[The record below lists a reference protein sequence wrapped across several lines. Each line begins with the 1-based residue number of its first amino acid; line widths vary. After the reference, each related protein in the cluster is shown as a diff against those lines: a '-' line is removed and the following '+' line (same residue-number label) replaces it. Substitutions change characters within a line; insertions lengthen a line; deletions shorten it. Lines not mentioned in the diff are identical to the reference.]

1 MILWKLQFLWLKIF
15 SNIACSLNSILKLN
29 PNTLIESW
37 IELNVN
43 WIKFDSTIGS
53 RLNSIE
59 KIGMQIGGKF
69 AHEYDVEKKTQKWDK
84 SKKILFHASLLG
96 NGLNIFQTKI

>member
-1 MILWKLQFLWLKIF
+1 M
-15 SNIACSLNSILKLN
+15 
-29 PNTLIESW
+29 IESW

>member
-1 MILWKLQFLWLKIF
+1 
-15 SNIACSLNSILKLN
+15 LN
-29 PNTLIESW
+29 PNTLIKIW
-37 IELNVN
+37 IKLNVN
-43 WIKFDSTIGS
+43 WIKFDSTIGL

-59 KIGMQIGGKF
+59 KIGTQIGGKS

>member
-1 MILWKLQFLWLKIF
+1 
-15 SNIACSLNSILKLN
+15 
-29 PNTLIESW
+29 
-37 IELNVN
+37 
-43 WIKFDSTIGS
+43 
-53 RLNSIE
+53 
-59 KIGMQIGGKF
+59 MQIGGKF